1 MSSSPFSS
9 STATP
14 LDCFATTIKIIMEA
28 AKLDPRVAPLV
39 PKVADSFAIA
49 ANDPKAKK
57 EFAPHKEPDSS
68 DEGTKIDASVTS
80 YLVEALRVLSLCAP
94 VFPTDVNELISLII
108 KQMSDCM
115 KPSGFA
121 LTEVSA
127 ETKMVSADQNIDDI
141 DGNDGNP
148 NHTKQA
154 DPELTAK
161 RTRKDRKRAER
172 ASSPDK
178 MLEGSLSMQNIF
190 WNNFKITM

>member
-1 MSSSPFSS
+1 MLYSPSSS

-39 PKVADSFAIA
+39 PKVADSFVIA

-57 EFAPHKEPDSS
+57 EFAPHKEPDSL
-68 DEGTKIDASVTS
+68 DECTKIKASVKS
-80 YLVEALRVLSLCAP
+80 YLVEALCFLSLCSP
-94 VFPTDVNELISLII
+94 IFPTNVNELISLII
-108 KQMSDCM
+108 KQMSDCT

-127 ETKMVSADQNIDDI
+127 KTKMVSADQNIDDI
-141 DGNDGNP
+141 DDNDRNP
-148 NHTKQA
+148 NHTKEG

-161 RTRKDRKRAER
+161 RTRKDRKQTER
-172 ASSPDK
+172 AS
-178 MLEGSLSMQNIF
+178 
-190 WNNFKITM
+190 